1 MDKNILNEDK
11 EDIFINIKSLPS
23 PIMIIVTVLNFIKN
37 NKYFIK
43 LIQKYIKDNNIIYL
57 FDEANISYAKNMS
70 IDEYVKKIVQNQ
82 STRKRYLHTKVLI
95 IDDENRTRDLIS
107 KMIQSF
113 DFNLQVFSLGEN
125 VQTAIQAIE
134 KVQPDIVFLDIQMP
148 DGTGFD
154 VLKSLKDKK
163 FEVIFI
169 TAHEEYAIT
178 AIKFSALDYLLKP
191 VDPEELRNAIEK
203 ALKTIEIKEQESQ
216 FEALQNNIL
225 PNSKK
230 RLVLKTHESVFVV
243 ELEQIIRCEADKN
256 YTTFFLTS
264 GKKIVVSKT
273 LKEYEILLSAY
284 NFLRVQQSHLINLDF
299 IERYDKANGGIVVMK
314 DGAEVPLS
322 NAKREQFFNM
332 LDRL

>member
-1 MDKNILNEDK
+1 MK
-11 EDIFINIKSLPS
+11 
-23 PIMIIVTVLNFIKN
+23 
-37 NKYFIK
+37 
-43 LIQKYIKDNNIIYL
+43 
-57 FDEANISYAKNMS
+57 
-70 IDEYVKKIVQNQ
+70 
-82 STRKRYLHTKVLI
+82 KVLI

-107 KMIQSF
+107 KIIQSF
-113 DFNLQVFSLGEN
+113 GFDLEVISMGEN

-134 KVQPDIVFLDIQMP
+134 TVQPDIVFLDIQMP

-154 VLKSLKDKK
+154 VLKSIKEKK
-163 FEVIFI
+163 FEVIFV
-169 TAHEEYAIT
+169 TAHEEYAIQ

-191 VDPEELRNAIEK
+191 VDPDELKHAAEI
-203 ALKTIEIKEQESQ
+203 ALKTLEFKKQESQ

-243 ELEQIIRCEADKN
+243 ELDQIVRCEADKN
-256 YTTFFLTS
+256 YTTFFLHG
-264 GKKIVVSKT
+264 GKKIIVSKT

-299 IERYDKANGGIVVMK
+299 IDRYDKANGGTVVMK

-322 NAKREQFFNM
+322 HAKREQFFT
-332 LDRL
+332 LLERL

>member
-1 MDKNILNEDK
+1 
-11 EDIFINIKSLPS
+11 
-23 PIMIIVTVLNFIKN
+23 
-37 NKYFIK
+37 
-43 LIQKYIKDNNIIYL
+43 
-57 FDEANISYAKNMS
+57 
-70 IDEYVKKIVQNQ
+70 
-82 STRKRYLHTKVLI
+82 
-95 IDDENRTRDLIS
+95 
-107 KMIQSF
+107 MIQSF
-113 DFNLQVFSLGEN
+113 DLNLQVFSLGEN

-191 VDPEELRNAIEK
+191 VDPEELRNATEK

-256 YTTFFLTS
+256 YATFLLTG

-322 NAKREQFFNM
+322 HAKREQFFNL
-332 LDRL
+332 LDKL